1 MAERAHRPEPWSFV
15 ETVSP
20 CGQEWLGCGVVASD
34 GSEFVWLE
42 DDPETDIPTAFLIAA
57 GPDLLEA
64 LVKAEAFIASEY
76 EDQDCW
82 AVEGEPLARCA
93 RETHRAICA
102 AIARATG
109 EKEAKE

>member
-42 DDPETDIPTAFLIAA
+42 DGPETDIPTAHLIAA
-57 GPDLLEA
+57 APDLLEA
-64 LVKAEAFIASEY
+64 LVKIEPHLGRGY
-76 EDQDCW
+76 GP
-82 AVEGEPLARCA
+82 VEGETLGEIAR
-93 RETHRAICA
+93 A

-109 EKEAKE
+109 ESQ